1 MRNSLLCPIFLGTVG
16 TLSTVETFDLGTVE
30 ILSRNNLA
38 LCKFSAV
45 KIFIKINQNRDGN
58 ELSREEYLKFAE
70 QIAKEYEH
78 FSSSVNLEPS
88 ESKKDAESKSDTVI
102 VRVLIRLV
110 LVRRKLITFLK
121 LIRALCR
128 RFFPGQLV
136 I

>member
-1 MRNSLLCPIFLGTVG
+1 M
-16 TLSTVETFDLGTVE
+16 STVETFDLGTVE

-70 QIAKEYEH
+70 LIAKEYEH

-110 LVRRKLITFLK
+110 LVRRKLITCFK